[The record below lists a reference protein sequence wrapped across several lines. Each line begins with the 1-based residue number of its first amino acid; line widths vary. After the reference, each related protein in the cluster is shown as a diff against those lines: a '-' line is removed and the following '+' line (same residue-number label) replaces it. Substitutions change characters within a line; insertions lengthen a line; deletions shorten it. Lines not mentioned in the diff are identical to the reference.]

1 MLFFIEE
8 KIIQRIKNACE
19 WFYENRNIQR
29 SSAKIAANKAHANG
43 LLQYKMRLACFASWF
58 KTSTFT
64 TIVFFSRD
72 FTMIIQ
78 NGNFSVR
85 IFLLEIEWW
94 IPMIFYIQL
103 LYRTKNTYIFF
114 HQTFEMITKIGFKF
128 LIISSNFCLMKR

>member
-43 LLQYKMRLACFASWF
+43 LLQYKIRLACFASWF

-85 IFLLEIEWW
+85 IFLLEIEYW
-94 IPMIFYIQL
+94 ISMIFTFIA
-103 LYRTKNTYIFF
+103 KNTYIFPLNLWNY
-114 HQTFEMITKIGFKF
+114 HQNWSQIFDYIFK
-128 LIISSNFCLMKR
+128 LLSHEEINLH